1 MYPVAV
7 LLQYLM
13 DKRKKPVVVIE
24 INLEQEL
31 PYFCAQPRHETEC
44 H

>member
-1 MYPVAV
+1 MYPV

-13 DKRKKPVVVIE
+13 DKRKKPVVVVE
-24 INLEQEL
+24 INLEQES
-31 PYFCAQPRHETEC
+31 RHETEC